1 MKKLYTVTIT
11 FADFTEAVEQYEAN
25 LPEEALELFF
35 QKAEC
40 FANYDREGL
49 IEIINRRIKDRNAL
63 GHIKGLRGAWLI
75 NTGAEFLDFEGD
87 LEAIY
92 GGIVVQTDPHGP
104 RWS

>member
-11 FADFTEAVEQYEAN
+11 FADFTEAIEQYEAN
-25 LPEEALELFF
+25 SPEEVVELFF
-35 QKAEC
+35 QNAKC
-40 FANYDREGL
+40 FVNYDRGKL
-49 IEIINRRIKDRNAL
+49 IEIMKRRIRDRNAL
-63 GHIKGLRGAWLI
+63 GHVKGPRGVWLI

-92 GGIVVQTDPHGP
+92 GGLVIQTDPHGP